1 MINSNL
7 ALEFMRSSVS
17 GVSKT
22 QILREFKKRY
32 ELTPEDINKLIE
44 LCEFKSEPKKVKYK
58 EFYNNPI
65 TQKAERIYFPFTQI
79 YSYKNF
85 LNEEECEQLIEKI
98 NNNLRPST
106 VSDPSDTCKTT
117 DYRTSST
124 SDLHY
129 FEDPLYLEI
138 DRKIADLME
147 LPPFTGE
154 TMQGQKYLPGEFYK
168 EHWDYFVPPGK
179 EYRTYTEWMGQR
191 TWTTM
196 IYLNDVQN
204 EGETYFKHLKLKI
217 KPQKGLLLAW
227 NNLYR
232 NGIPNYK
239 TMHEALPPIKGDKY
253 VITNWWRSWSLI

>member
-32 ELTPEDINKLIE
+32 DLTPEDINKLIE
-44 LCEFKSEPKKVKYK
+44 LCEFKSEPKRIKYR
-58 EFYNNPI
+58 EFYNNPV
-65 TQKAERIYFPFTQI
+65 TEKAKRIYFPFTQI
-79 YSYKNF
+79 YSYEDF
-85 LNEEECEQLIEKI
+85 LNKEECTQLIEKI
-98 NNNLRPST
+98 DSNLRPST

-129 FEDPLYLEI
+129 FEDPYLEI

-154 TMQGQKYLPGEFYK
+154 TMQGQKYLPS
-168 EHWDYFVPPGK
+168 
-179 EYRTYTEWMGQR
+179 R
-191 TWTTM
+191 
-196 IYLNDVQN
+196 IL
-204 EGETYFKHLKLKI
+204 
-217 KPQKGLLLAW
+217 
-227 NNLYR
+227 
-232 NGIPNYK
+232 
-239 TMHEALPPIKGDKY
+239 
-253 VITNWWRSWSLI
+253 